1 MTTPYSIL
9 DLSPIPEGANAAQAL
24 MNTRALAQHAESWGY
39 QRYWLAEHHNMT
51 GNASSATAVVIG
63 HVAGATRTIRV
74 GSGGVMLPNHAP
86 LVIAEQ
92 FGTLATLY
100 PDRIDLGLGRAPG
113 TDRLT
118 ARALRRDL
126 QDHGDG
132 FPQDVLELQHYLSAQ
147 AEAEPVKAIPGMG
160 TEVPIWILGS
170 STYGAQLAAHLGLP
184 YAFASHFAP
193 AELLNALSI
202 YRQTFKPSKHLNA
215 PYAMVLVNVVAAD
228 TDEQAR
234 FLFTSTQQHF
244 VRMYRNTR
252 GQLPPPI
259 NTMDDFW
266 TDAERHFASQ
276 MLACSVVGS
285 PDTVS
290 QGLQTL
296 LEQTQAQELMFAGQI
311 HDHQARLTS
320 FEITAQAMQAFTVS
334 HPELA

>member
-1 MTTPYSIL
+1 MTTLYSIL

-24 MNTRALAQHAESWGY
+24 ANTRALAQHAESWGY
-39 QRYWLAEHHNMT
+39 RRYWLAEHHNMI

-100 PDRIDLGLGRAPG
+100 PNRIDLGLGRAPG

-132 FPQDVLELQHYLSAQ
+132 FPQDVLEH
-147 AEAEPVKAIPGMG
+147 EPVKAIPGMG

-170 STYGAQLAAHLGLP
+170 STYGAQLAAHLGMP

-202 YRQTFKPSKHLNA
+202 YRQTFKPSKHLSE
-215 PYAMVLVNVVAAD
+215 PYAMVLANVVAAE
-228 TDEQAR
+228 TDAQAT
-234 FLFTSTQQHF
+234 FLFTSAQQHF

-259 NTMDDFW
+259 ETMDDFW
-266 TDAERHFASQ
+266 SDTERHFASQ

-290 QGLQTL
+290 RGLQAL
-296 LEQTQAQELMFAGQI
+296 LQQTQAQELMFAGQI
-311 HDHQARLTS
+311 HDHEARLTS
-320 FEITAQAMQAFTVS
+320 FQIAAQAMQALKAPT
-334 HPELA
+334 PELV